1 MLAASI
7 AVALAFWGPAPPP
20 CTIEPVRVVDF
31 PGDAWGTAWT
41 GGPVCTVEVASR
53 RWKWWE
59 LCAVVVHEYG
69 HAYGHGHSEDP
80 DDVMSPL
87 LTGPVRACRGK
98 RPPDIRRG
106 SRHLLEPTHPAREIT
121 G

>member
-20 CTIEPVRVVDF
+20 CTVDTVHVVEF
-31 PGDAWGTAWT
+31 PGGGVWGTAWVGT
-41 GGPVCTVEVASR
+41 DPCIVEVASR

-69 HAYGHGHSEDP
+69 HVYGRGHSPDP
-80 DDVMSPL
+80 DDVMHAT
-87 LTGPVRACRGK
+87 LTGPTPACRGK
-98 RPPDIRRG
+98 RPADIRRG
-106 SRHLLEPTHPAREIT
+106 SRHLLEPTHTALEA
-121 G
+121 